1 MNKFKILLAGFILS
15 AGALAATTPGGLE
28 NALDISTSGI
38 IAETTRM
45 QVIAENVANI
55 DTVRTEQ
62 GTPYRKKTVVVRP
75 VEYFS
80 PTSIQRNV
88 LNGVRVTDII
98 EEKFV
103 SSNKVYDPNHPEAD
117 KDGYVYYPNIDLTK
131 ELVEMTESSGAFEAN
146 LTVYN
151 TTKAMMQSSLE
162 IGK

>member
-1 MNKFKILLAGFILS
+1 MSKKHLGFFILLSFFF
-15 AGALAATTPGGLE
+15 AATTPGGLE

-45 QVIAENVANI
+45 QVIAENVANV
-55 DTVRTEQ
+55 DTVRTEK
-62 GTPYRKKTVVVRP
+62 GLPYRKKTVIMRP

-80 PTSIQRNV
+80 PSNIQRNV
-88 LNGVRVTDII
+88 LNGVRVTNIV
-98 EEKFV
+98 EEKFI
-103 SSNKVYDPNHPEAD
+103 SSNRVYDPSHPDAD
-117 KDGYVYYPNIDLTK
+117 NEGYIYYPNIDLTQQ
-131 ELVEMTESSGAFEAN
+131 LVEMTESSGAFEAN